1 MGIIPRK
8 LGSLRDAQLQLTF
21 SAEQMQTLA
30 MRREAEFRNLG
41 LRARDRL
48 ILAHGNSVY
57 FYVDLLAAWR
67 IGASVVPVDPQLTD
81 VELRHLVQFTEARA
95 VCALSNRAQG
105 QGSKIEASEFEIW
118 LSDAFDLQQRLA
130 ASALSSGATIGKI
143 PEVAENAEVAETG
156 DSTHQLDDPALILF
170 TSGSSQAPKG
180 VVHSFRGV
188 LAKLNI
194 FHTVMPA
201 DEWARTL
208 VILPTHFVYGLMSNS
223 LAPWFQG
230 CDLVVYPSFDLSTLA
245 HLGDILRKERIT
257 AFCSVPSM
265 WKPIFQF
272 APQLKDA
279 PDFRRVHCAAAPLSR
294 ELWQQIKA
302 WAPGIEV
309 KNVYGATEMGCAI
322 TGPPD
327 GHDFH
332 DGDIGQ
338 GWGTQLHV
346 GPHPTQSASIDELS
360 EIWLQGPSM
369 MLGYYKRPDLSAEVL
384 VDGWYRTGDL
394 GVRNQ
399 DGQVT
404 HRGRVN
410 FVINKSGMKIHPEDV
425 EAALS
430 GHPDVA
436 DCAAWAW
443 PDPLAGEVVAVALV
457 ARDANQKW
465 QDTDWRGFEA
475 WLRQR
480 LAPYKLPTIWMQAAS
495 LPRTERGKLQRARLV
510 EMFVPQ
516 DLRATR
522 VDSEAKSPDTPQ
534 RDWRAKAART
544 EGSSE

>member
-1 MGIIPRK
+1 MGIIPKK

-21 SAEQMQTLA
+21 SAEQVMALA
-30 MRREAEFRNLG
+30 VRRELEFRSLG
-41 LRARDRL
+41 LKARDRL
-48 ILAHGNSVY
+48 ILAHGNSVF

-95 VCALSNRAQG
+95 VCVRSSRPRVEG
-105 QGSKIEASEFEIW
+105 PDFEIW
-118 LSDAFDLQQRLA
+118 RSDAFDLQQAQALSASTSA
-130 ASALSSGATIGKI
+130 ASDSA
-143 PEVAENAEVAETG
+143 PG
-156 DSTHQLDDPALILF
+156 DSALQLDDPALILF

-180 VVHSFRGV
+180 VVHSFRSV

-194 FHTVMPA
+194 FHAVMPA

-230 CDLVVYPSFDLSTLA
+230 CDLIVYPSFDLSTLA
-245 HLGDILRKERIT
+245 KLSDIIRNERIT

-279 PDFRRVHCAAAPLSR
+279 PEFRRVHCAAAPLSR

-322 TGPPD
+322 TGPAD
-327 GHDFH
+327 GVEFH
-332 DGDIGQ
+332 DGDIGE

-346 GPHPTQSASIDELS
+346 GPHPTQSAAVGELG

-394 GVRNQ
+394 GVKDQAGR
-399 DGQVT
+399 VT

-410 FVINKSGMKIHPEDV
+410 FVINKSGMKVHPEDV

-430 GHPDVA
+430 AHPDVA

-457 ARDANQKW
+457 ARDSSQKW
-465 QDTDWRGFEA
+465 QDADWRSFEN

-480 LAPYKLPTIWMQAAS
+480 LAPYKLPAIWMQAAK

-516 DLRATR
+516 ELRVAQVGRASLTQTSSSQTSSPP
-522 VDSEAKSPDTPQ
+522 DSPGNHSASKNWQ
-534 RDWRAKAART
+534 T